1 MWCAW
6 DCSHSDSS
14 SSSRASAHR
23 RKRPEPGHSSPSREV
38 LAVGYIDAD
47 AHVVECAHTWDF
59 FDPGE
64 EHLRPTVTDT
74 HLTVEDLCLEWPA
87 GDLRRCAE
95 EIYPP
100 GSVYL
105 DDPAARIRYMDEL
118 GVDVH

>member
-38 LAVGYIDAD
+38 LAMGYVDAD

-59 FDPGE
+59 FDSDE
-64 EHLRPTVTDT
+64 QQFRPTVTGANW
-74 HLTVEDLCLEWPA
+74 TVEDLTREWPN
-87 GDLRRCAE
+87 LNIRRWAE
-95 EIYPP
+95 FFTP
-100 GSVYL
+100 GATFM
-105 DDPAARIRYMDEL
+105 DDPAARVAHMDKL
-118 GVDVH
+118 GIDVQV